1 MGSETTIDDQC
12 LARFELDIIR
22 HVCTNL
28 LTRCP
33 LRLTF
38 WLHQGSPLVAATLG
52 AVNLV
57 ALNYFP
63 NSMETPTC
71 FAVLGSTI
79 SVPNPVLTRAISYRA
94 RLSSNTTNCDKRGV
108 LNHSSH
114 AIRGLDTSIPSRRR
128 TAYCSM
134 TV

>member
-33 LRLTF
+33 LLLTV

-52 AVNLV
+52 AVNPV

-94 RLSSNTTNCDKRGV
+94 RLSSNTTNCA
-108 LNHSSH
+108 NE
-114 AIRGLDTSIPSRRR
+114 A
-128 TAYCSM
+128 C
-134 TV
+134 

>member
-33 LRLTF
+33 LLLTV
-38 WLHQGSPLVAATLG
+38 WLHQGNPLVTVTLG
-52 AVNLV
+52 AVNLI

-79 SVPNPVLTRAISYRA
+79 SAPNPVLTRA
-94 RLSSNTTNCDKRGV
+94 SSTEHGCHR
-108 LNHSSH
+108 
-114 AIRGLDTSIPSRRR
+114 IQR
-128 TAYCSM
+128 TVANKAC
-134 TV
+134 